1 MTMPSTGPTSGSG
14 SGIPAGPAG
23 MPAAPSDNTGTSG
36 VRNPDG
42 ARPTVTVAAFADYES
57 AQRAVDYLSDNQF
70 PVEHTAI
77 IGTDL
82 VLVET
87 VLGRMTTGRAALAG
101 AGSGAW
107 FGLLIGLLLSIFSV
121 SAWWALLLTGLLI
134 GTLWGAAF
142 GAIAHALTRG
152 QRDFSSRSQL
162 RASQYA
168 VTVDSEYADQAR
180 QLVVRLN
187 WQVSNGPHG

>member
-1 MTMPSTGPTSGSG
+1 MPVV
-14 SGIPAGPAG
+14 PA
-23 MPAAPSDNTGTSG
+23 DNAGTSHRG
-36 VRNPDG
+36 TPDG
-42 ARPTVTVAAFADYES
+42 GRANVTVATFSDYES
-57 AQRAVDYLSDNQF
+57 AQRAVDYLSDNEF

-82 VLVET
+82 ALVEN

-121 SAWWALLLTGLLI
+121 SAWWALLLTGLFI

-162 RASQYA
+162 RAGQYA

-180 QLVVRLN
+180 QLVTRLN
-187 WQVSNGPHG
+187 WQVSNSPR